1 MAATVRDLM
10 ERYNV
15 TRPGII
21 QFVKAHLDEINAD
34 GEHAVITK
42 GEWNFD
48 KEAVKKIDELRKY
61 GAVEIVQGIEND
73 KIMVL
78 REENE
83 RLLRENSAMK
93 DKIIEMS
100 GTVSNLYQQVTEN
113 QKLAIAAKISEEQRK
128 KAEEEN
134 TNLKVEKATLAQKL
148 EQAQKNQDKIKSAND
163 RMQQRLVQVEADLKA
178 ARDKQAQLAAEKEE
192 KEQRIDKLRRRG
204 FFARLF
210 NRDE

>member
-21 QFVKAHLDEINAD
+21 QFIKAHLDEINAD
-34 GEHAVITK
+34 GEHAAITK

-61 GAVEIVQGIEND
+61 GAVEIIQGIEND

-83 RLLRENSAMK
+83 RLLRENSTMK
-93 DKIIEMS
+93 EQIIEVT
-100 GTVSNLYQQVTEN
+100 GKVSNLYKQGTEN
-113 QKLAIAAKISEEQRK
+113 QKLASAAKISEEQRK
-128 KAEEEN
+128 KAEKEN
-134 TNLKVEKATLAQKL
+134 TNLKVEKASLAKEL
-148 EQAQKNQDKIKSAND
+148 EQAQKIQDKIRNEND
-163 RMQQRLVQVEADLKA
+163 RMQRELAQVEADLKA
-178 ARDKQAQLAAEKEE
+178 ARDKQAKLAAEKEE
-192 KEQRIDKLRRRG
+192 KEQKIDKLRRRG

>member
-1 MAATVRDLM
+1 MAATVRELM
-10 ERYNV
+10 GRYNV

-34 GEHAVITK
+34 GEHAAITK
-42 GEWNFD
+42 GEWTFD

-61 GAVEIVQGIEND
+61 GAVEIIQGIEND
-73 KIMVL
+73 KIMAL

-83 RLLRENSAMK
+83 RLLRENSKMK

-113 QKLAIAAKISEEQRK
+113 QKLAIAAKINEEQRK

-134 TNLKVEKATLAQKL
+134 KNLKVEKTALAQQL
-148 EQAQKNQDKIKSAND
+148 EQAQKLGDKIQDENSRIQE
-163 RMQQRLVQVEADLKA
+163 RMARIEAQLA
-178 ARDKQAQLAAEKEE
+178 EERDKQARLTAENEE
-192 KEQRIDKLRRRG
+192 NVRKIDKLRHRG

-210 NRDE
+210 NRE